1 MLPNNESM
9 GKFCLEIGS
18 TYLLATRTAP
28 SATFKQ
34 QLQTTN
40 NMYTTTHK
48 IIVFQSSTSRS
59 LKVYEDATKKF
70 LKFVLQ
76 IPRLA
81 AAAAAL
87 LDTEQTFPWRFF
99 QEKHWEISVRGV
111 PVCVQSSEQQQMGT
125 WGYIVGQEK
134 GGKKQKKPMTAS
146 WLHFIFYLIYLILFL
161 GENFVNLYPPNTLYI
176 HYCSEFS
183 KKKIFLTYFLQNLN
197 LKKGKRKKKRGSTIV
212 VHKGGFS
219 TCLLTK

>member
-1 MLPNNESM
+1 MHDPEIQDPFGSNKVSTSFFHKILDKQGVAESNTCAMLPNNESM

-87 LDTEQTFPWRFF
+87 LDTEQTFP
-99 QEKHWEISVRGV
+99 
-111 PVCVQSSEQQQMGT
+111 
-125 WGYIVGQEK
+125 
-134 GGKKQKKPMTAS
+134 
-146 WLHFIFYLIYLILFL
+146 
-161 GENFVNLYPPNTLYI
+161 
-176 HYCSEFS
+176 
-183 KKKIFLTYFLQNLN
+183 
-197 LKKGKRKKKRGSTIV
+197 
-212 VHKGGFS
+212 
-219 TCLLTK
+219 